1 MKAFNFKGCDQ
12 VNFET
17 EQVLIVMLFKTLLV
31 WGTDLKVLISF
42 HLLKI
47 RIKNKNKKVYNNGFL
62 RFFYPIKCIS

>member
-1 MKAFNFKGCDQ
+1 MKAFHFKGCDQ

-47 RIKNKNKKVYNNGFL
+47 RIKNKNTKFITMGFCV
-62 RFFYPIKCIS
+62 FFYPIKCIS

>member
-1 MKAFNFKGCDQ
+1 MKAFHFKGCDQ

-17 EQVLIVMLFKTLLV
+17 EQVLLVMLFKTLLV

-47 RIKNKNKKVYNNGFL
+47 RIKNKIIKKFITMGFCVFSTPL
-62 RFFYPIKCIS
+62 NV

>member
-1 MKAFNFKGCDQ
+1 MKAFHFKGCDQ

-47 RIKNKNKKVYNNGFL
+47 RIKNKIIKKFITMGFCVFSTPL
-62 RFFYPIKCIS
+62 NV